1 SRSAKK
7 AGQNKT
13 EPKESRQLKAF
24 CPLRSF
30 IGETSWDSNPVLRF
44 GLRGN
49 SLPRRAARTGC
60 RDT

>member
-1 SRSAKK
+1 MVQNRRTALSSGTKTIEPIGKK

-30 IGETSWDSNPVLRF
+30 IGESDDDFHP
-44 GLRGN
+44 
-49 SLPRRAARTGC
+49 
-60 RDT
+60 